1 MRNKAIILISFLL
14 MVGAQWYI
22 PYQMIQDQST
32 TLSTGNM
39 YKFKIAPVDPEDPFR
54 GKFLRLNFQD
64 NEIKVAPEPFWQ
76 AGESV
81 FVQFGKDSLGF
92 ARIVNLT
99 TTEPDRSQSDY
110 LKTTIQN
117 VYGTDSLTVFVEYPF
132 DRYYIN
138 ERMAEPLEKIL
149 AENLLDTTSLNY
161 VTVRIRSGQ
170 AVLEEVYIDEISI
183 PEWYRKMKE

>member
-1 MRNKAIILISFLL
+1 MKNKVFILFSFLL

-22 PYQMIQDQST
+22 PYQMIQDRST

-54 GKFLRLNFQD
+54 GKFLRLQFET

-76 AGESV
+76 VGESV
-81 FVQFGKDSLGF
+81 YAQFEIDTLGF
-92 ARIVNLT
+92 ARIVDLT
-99 TTEPDRSQSDY
+99 KTQPDSYLDY
-110 LKTTIQN
+110 IKTTIQN
-117 VYGTDSLTVFVEYPF
+117 VRGVDSLVVSVEYPF

-138 ERMAEPLEKIL
+138 ERMAKPLEKIL
-149 AENLLDTTSLNY
+149 AENLMDTSSLNY
-161 VTVRIRSGQ
+161 AAVRIRSGQ

-183 PEWYRKMKE
+183 PEWYRKVKE